1 MKVIRALL
9 IFSTVLF
16 AWGLAAAAS
25 ATEPIALSFELEPAT
40 PPAAPEPE
48 PVARDGEGTATTALP
63 IPNGAGQPP
72 LANPTSSSP
81 PAGVYGGGEAL
92 ALGEGAFPDDM
103 AQHLPA
109 PPPLPSGGWL
119 ATVLP
124 EPQTLAAGDAMAAGT
139 GTDPQTAAA
148 TNPATSGGTVS
159 GLTFEPEAV
168 DDFLTFE
175 PPPTATQFAAQPS
188 GAPPATPL
196 RASGAE
202 AVLPRLF
209 QGGPDSLVARAVG
222 SAEGTRTPAGD
233 RTPAYFGHVDP
244 GNGVWNL
251 GSFSY
256 QHGARSPEEA
266 DNRQLQ
272 RLQQQT
278 QVLQRKAAAL
288 NLQLTAEELINGIDL
303 ANQAPAAALDR
314 ESYLD
319 WLQQARSLGME
330 GQDAIVWARTR
341 AFIDPDTQRWNAP
354 GLGNNLY
361 SITRDQ
367 ERRAQAVAA
376 ALEIADPIALDPS
389 DGSPLATNPTPA
401 PTSSAKTAEAAPAQ
415 PAQAAVNSE
424 AGIDRALLSQ
434 QLSQLPEP
442 SSAARSLLA
451 EERPQ
456 PEATT
461 AIVNDWSQRTI
472 ASELAALVE
481 PEAERPVFPQLPSTS
496 AEGEE
501 RAARPEPLAT
511 VPGPDPSDGQQRAPM
526 VPKNSRTPAV
536 PDGASSDASATPTAV
551 EHRPAPQPVGA
562 QPESQVWLPAADDDA
577 STQPI
582 LPEQPMTAADMPRG

>member
-1 MKVIRALL
+1 
-9 IFSTVLF
+9 
-16 AWGLAAAAS
+16 
-25 ATEPIALSFELEPAT
+25 
-40 PPAAPEPE
+40 
-48 PVARDGEGTATTALP
+48 
-63 IPNGAGQPP
+63 
-72 LANPTSSSP
+72 
-81 PAGVYGGGEAL
+81 
-92 ALGEGAFPDDM
+92 
-103 AQHLPA
+103 
-109 PPPLPSGGWL
+109 
-119 ATVLP
+119 
-124 EPQTLAAGDAMAAGT
+124 
-139 GTDPQTAAA
+139 
-148 TNPATSGGTVS
+148 
-159 GLTFEPEAV
+159 
-168 DDFLTFE
+168 
-175 PPPTATQFAAQPS
+175 
-188 GAPPATPL
+188 
-196 RASGAE
+196 
-202 AVLPRLF
+202 
-209 QGGPDSLVARAVG
+209 
-222 SAEGTRTPAGD
+222 
-233 RTPAYFGHVDP
+233 
-244 GNGVWNL
+244 
-251 GSFSY
+251 
-256 QHGARSPEEA
+256 
-266 DNRQLQ
+266 
-272 RLQQQT
+272 
-278 QVLQRKAAAL
+278 VLQRKAAAL

-361 SITRDQ
+361 SISRDQ

-376 ALEIADPIALDPS
+376 ALEIADPIALAPS